1 MPDRPATVCLLGF
14 GEVGQTLADGLSRQ
28 AGLRLIAFDLLFA
41 EPESKPSIAVGGRD
55 TVERAES
62 AEAAAGPADLVI
74 SAVTAAEARRAAAS
88 VHQSLRP
95 GAWYLDLNSVSPGT
109 RRAVAGLVES
119 AGARYVEA
127 AVMSPILPH
136 GTASP
141 MLLGGPRAA
150 DAAEALRPLGFTA
163 ARVYAAEIGKASAA
177 KMCRSVVVKGLEA
190 LLTEAL
196 LAARREG
203 VERTVLDTLGN
214 IIGGPDWEQLA
225 RYMLSRSLAHAERR
239 ADEMREAA
247 ATVREA
253 GIEDWMSRACEK
265 RQRRAMAY
273 GVDSLDADLG
283 DLLDS
288 LLGAHY
294 GGQAGDARLD

>member
-28 AGLRLIAFDLLFA
+28 AGLRLVAYDIEFA
-41 EPESKPSIAVGGRD
+41 EPESKPSSAVRRRD
-55 TVERAES
+55 FVEQGAS
-62 AEAAAGPADLVI
+62 AGAAAAPADLVI
-74 SAVTAAEARRAAAS
+74 SAVTAAEASNAAES
-88 VHQSLRP
+88 VLGTLRP
-95 GAWYLDLNSVSPGT
+95 GTWFVDLNSVSPGT
-109 RRAVAGLVES
+109 RRAVAGLVDA
-119 AGARYVEA
+119 AGGRYVEA
-127 AVMSPILPH
+127 AVMSPILPQ
-136 GTASP
+136 GAASP
-141 MLLGGPRAA
+141 MLLGGPHAA
-150 DAAEALRPLGFTA
+150 ELVEALRPLGFTA
-163 ARVYAAEIGKASAA
+163 ARVYATEIGKASAA
-177 KMCRSVVVKGLEA
+177 KMCRSVIVKGLEA

-214 IIGGPDWEQLA
+214 IVDGPDWEQLA
-225 RYMLSRSLAHAERR
+225 RYMLCRSLVHAERR

-253 GIEDWMSRACEK
+253 GIEDWMSRACEQ